1 MVKVNTDNLHGKNAV
16 SGVRQTKQERAEKT
30 ANTAGSAP
38 AGQVKTSPDKDKVEL
53 SGKGAEFGKLIDQ
66 VKQLPDVRQDRVN
79 EIKQKIAAGNYQPS
93 AEDIADAIL
102 KDEQ

>member
-1 MVKVNTDNLHGKNAV
+1 MVKVNTDNLHGKDAV
-16 SGVRQTKQERAEKT
+16 SSARQTKQERAEKT
-30 ANTAGSAP
+30 SGSAA
-38 AGQVKTSPDKDKVEL
+38 AGQVKTSANKADKDKVEL

-79 EIKQKIAAGNYQPS
+79 EIKQKIASGNYQPA